1 MGKSKQIIWRW
12 HGEHELEYIIL
23 FIWYTP
29 NAIRTCRSAAS
40 SIQKASIYFLS
51 RRAPL
56 WVLPNDALQIL
67 VQFPCFP
74 YTIRNIYLID
84 IVKTVNMIW
93 AAALGIY
100 SILFD
105 RDFFSHK
112 SIDFFL
118 ILCMRY
124 LLIHYFLKSFW
135 NSMRFLRW
143 LAYSFA

>member
-1 MGKSKQIIWRW
+1 MGKSKQIIRRW

-23 FIWYTP
+23 FIWHTP

-40 SIQKASIYFLS
+40 SIQKASIYFVS

-84 IVKTVNMIW
+84 TVKTVNMIW

-105 RDFFSHK
+105 RDYFFTQIYRFFSHITDEV
-112 SIDFFL
+112 SSDPLFL
-118 ILCMRY
+118 DK
-124 LLIHYFLKSFW
+124 FLKFEEISEVT
-135 NSMRFLRW
+135 
-143 LAYSFA
+143 YSFA